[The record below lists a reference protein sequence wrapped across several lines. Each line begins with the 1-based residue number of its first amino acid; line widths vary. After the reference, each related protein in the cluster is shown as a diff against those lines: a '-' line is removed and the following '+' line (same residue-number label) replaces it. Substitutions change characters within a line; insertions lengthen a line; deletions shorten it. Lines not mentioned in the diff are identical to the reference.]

1 MSYPDYPNNRVI
13 VNGID
18 LSNVFKMV
26 LVDGFTLSP
35 PTPKTYLVDIPGG
48 NGKLDLTSALIGDTV
63 YDNRAQ
69 SFIFKIIDVDD
80 FESVKTNISNF
91 LHGKEFDYE
100 LTWDPGYIYHGRFKV
115 MSYTKEA
122 FNMGKIGI
130 IRIDV
135 DAEPYKRKEDQI
147 FKVDAVGGTIVYLNS
162 GRLRVRPLIET
173 TGFLKVIFNNKL
185 INLPQGTWNIN
196 DIILTEGVNKLYLN
210 SYSIHNLK
218 WKDLKNNNITWTGFK
233 DKRLFEWYK
242 SNGDGNYVIKKWN
255 DVEQETYSSHETTKW
270 SDYVYKSEEVSTVD
284 QVYIKYD
291 WRDL

>member
-122 FNMGKIGI
+122 FNMGKIGTI
-130 IRIDV
+130 QIDV

>member
-13 VNGID
+13 VNGTD

-100 LTWDPGYIYHGRFKV
+100 LTWDPGYTYHGRFKV
-115 MSYTKEA
+115 TSYTKET
-122 FNMGKIGI
+122 FNMCKIGTI
-130 IRIDV
+130 QIDV
-135 DAEPYKRKEDQI
+135 DAEPYKRKEDQV
-147 FKVDAVGGTIVYLNS
+147 FKVDAVGGTMVYLNS

-185 INLPQGTWNIN
+185 INLPQGTWSIN
-196 DIILTEGVNKLYLN
+196 DMLLTEGVNELYLN

-218 WKDLKNNNITWTGFK
+218 WKDLKNNSVTWAGFK

-242 SNGDGNYVIKKWN
+242 SSGDGNYVIKKWN
-255 DVEQETYSSHETTKW
+255 DVEYETYSSHETTKW
-270 SDYVYKSEEVSTVD
+270 SDYIYKSEEVSTID

>member
-122 FNMGKIGI
+122 FNMAKIGTI
-130 IRIDV
+130 QIDV